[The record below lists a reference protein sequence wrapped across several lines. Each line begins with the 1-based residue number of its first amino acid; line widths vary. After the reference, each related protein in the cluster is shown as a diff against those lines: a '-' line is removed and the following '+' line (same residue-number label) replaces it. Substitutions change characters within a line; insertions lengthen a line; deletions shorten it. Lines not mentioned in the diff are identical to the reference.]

1 MSDSA
6 SWQPYQGG
14 STLGMMGSQG
24 GTITWDEEYAGQL
37 RLTLE
42 QDESRS
48 FHAITCGIEGW
59 LLHAR
64 FFGAASEALA
74 AFEQMR
80 PALVELWSRLPPG
93 GPRGSPEA
101 PRVGGPLLAAFVAK
115 FS

>member
-42 QDESRS
+42 QDENRS
-48 FHAITCGIEGW
+48 FHTITCGIEGW
-59 LLHAR
+59 LSHAR
-64 FFGAASEALA
+64 FFGEASEAIT
-74 AFEQMR
+74 AFEEMK

-93 GPRGSPEA
+93 GPRSTPEA
-101 PRVGGPLLAAFVAK
+101 PRLAGPLLAAFVAR

>member
-14 STLGMMGSQG
+14 ATLGMMGSQG

-48 FHAITCGIEGW
+48 FHAITCSVEGW
-59 LLHAR
+59 LSHAR
-64 FFGAASEALA
+64 FFGEASEALA

-80 PALVELWSRLPPG
+80 PALVELLAQLPPG
-93 GPRGSPEA
+93 GPRSSPEA
-101 PRVGGPLLAAFVAK
+101 PRVGGPLLGAFLARD
-115 FS
+115 S